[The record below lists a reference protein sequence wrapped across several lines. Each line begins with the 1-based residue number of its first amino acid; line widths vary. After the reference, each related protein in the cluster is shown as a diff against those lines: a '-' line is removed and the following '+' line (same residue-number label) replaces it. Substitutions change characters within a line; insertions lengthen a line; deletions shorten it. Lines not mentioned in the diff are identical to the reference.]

1 MTDPYYDPN
10 EPPEDAVGPSEP
22 PGHTASSS
30 DPDATTAPWGS
41 LPPQPDPTAAYGPE
55 PSSYPS
61 ADGHLEPLPIPV
73 APTGVEN
80 PAADRVRIGLWG
92 APRSGKTT
100 YLASMAIAAMQ
111 QQRHSRSNWVIGGM
125 NPESIEFLNDG
136 VTQLAIQRRFPDATV
151 GLQPLSWS
159 FQGDEPT
166 AGPFRRNRETGFIL
180 EVQDVTGEAFR
191 GDEANALRP
200 RVLDQ
205 LARSQGLIY
214 LFDPLLDSQR
224 AGEGLNFLYSMLT
237 ELNARVRDAGKL
249 HRNRLPHH
257 VSVCITKFD
266 NPEVF
271 RPAVEAGWVTQSQ
284 EGNRLPRVP
293 DHQAAR
299 FFQWMCDDV
308 RGASARLVRDG
319 LANFFHPTR
328 ISYYATSAIGFRL
341 NPQNVFDY
349 RNYLN
354 VEVVDGV
361 RRICT
366 SPVPINVLEPLID
379 LEKRIRSGG
388 SKLWQR

>member
-1 MTDPYYDPN
+1 MNDPYYDPN
-10 EPPEDAVGPSEP
+10 EPPQDAVGPSEP
-22 PGHTASSS
+22 PGPAPSSS
-30 DPDATTAPWGS
+30 DPEATTAPWGT
-41 LPPQPDPTAAYGPE
+41 LPQQPDPVPDYRQA
-55 PSSYPS
+55 SYS
-61 ADGHLEPLPIPV
+61 AMDGNLEPMPIPV

-80 PAADRVRIGLWG
+80 PASERVRIGLWG

-125 NPESIEFLNDG
+125 NPESIEFLSDG
-136 VTQLAIQRRFPDATV
+136 VNRLAIRRLFPEATV

-159 FQGDEPT
+159 FQGDEPK
-166 AGPFRRNRETGFIL
+166 AGPFRKSRETGFIL
-180 EVQDVTGEAFR
+180 EVQDVTGEAYR

-224 AGEGLNFLYSMLT
+224 ASEGLNFLYSMLN

-249 HRNRLPHH
+249 YRNRLPHH

-266 NPEVF
+266 HPEVF
-271 RPAVEAGWVTQSQ
+271 RPAVEAGWVTQSL

-293 DHQAAR
+293 DEQAAR

-308 RGASARLVRDG
+308 RGAGARLVRDG
-319 LANFFHPTR
+319 LANFFHPSR

-341 NPQNVFDY
+341 NPQNIFDY

-354 VEVVDGV
+354 VELIEGV
-361 RRICT
+361 PHICT

-379 LEKRIRSGG
+379 LEKRIRSSGT
-388 SKLWQR
+388 KLWQR

>member
-10 EPPEDAVGPSEP
+10 EPPQDAVGSPPP
-22 PGHTASSS
+22 PGPGPSSS
-30 DPDATTAPWGS
+30 EPDATTTPWANI
-41 LPPQPDPTAAYGPE
+41 PPQPDSAPGYGPQ
-55 PSSYPS
+55 PPPYP
-61 ADGHLEPLPIPV
+61 AIDGNLDPLPIPG

-80 PAADRVRIGLWG
+80 PADERVRIGLWG

-111 QQRHSRSNWVIGGM
+111 MQRHSRSNWVIGGM

-136 VTQLAIQRRFPDATV
+136 VTQLAIQRVFPDATV

-159 FQGDEPT
+159 FQGSEEGT
-166 AGPFRRNRETGFIL
+166 GPFKKSKQTGFIL
-180 EVQDVTGEAFR
+180 EVQDVTGEAYR

-214 LFDPLLDSQR
+214 LYDPLLDSQR
-224 AGEGLNFLYSMLT
+224 AAEGLNFLYSMLT

-266 NPEVF
+266 DPEVF
-271 RPAVEAGWVTQSQ
+271 RPAVEAGYVTQSM

-293 DHQAAR
+293 DEQAGR

-308 RGASARLVRDG
+308 RGASARLVRDC
-319 LANFFHPTR
+319 LAAFFHPQR

-341 NPQNVFDY
+341 NPQHIFDY

-354 VEVVDGV
+354 VEVVNGE

-388 SKLWQR
+388 SKPWQR